1 MPACEIKLSQGTNA
15 LYVYHPTFME
25 LNSYTGIEIK
35 TVKFV
40 HTGIYNAEWGNTQKS
55 SLDLSMKLLEV
66 SDCGMV

>member
-1 MPACEIKLSQGTNA
+1 
-15 LYVYHPTFME
+15 ME